1 MFLYKYI
8 FDVLNIYICAALMAI
23 TVD

>member
-23 TVD
+23 TVG